1 MDKCSHPAGIKCE
14 DVILPPEFENAA
26 KSLYQTSINA
36 KHPDSWKWLSPHVRN
51 RWRWRFE
58 QAFTAYEKTI
68 KEKNHDK

>member
-1 MDKCSHPAGIKCE
+1 MMEKCSHPPSTKCE
-14 DVILPPEFENAA
+14 DDLCSPEFESGA

-58 QAFTAYEKTI
+58 QALIAYQTKKGQQNE
-68 KEKNHDK
+68 H